1 MSIINKISSSNKN
14 SKMPLEEK
22 IKYLI
27 ELKESGIDLKNL
39 PKDYISKDGVL
50 INDVILDVHNFFR
63 KNQMTVRQM
72 ITCENLGIAF
82 EVNNLD
88 NDYKIDYLKK
98 AVQEGLMLSDI
109 TSNSKEYSNNSIYQ
123 YIYDLRK
130 KYDKNLLTE
139 KQQESCINELK
150 IVIPKEDIKNILL
163 KKIKDSAIK
172 NIIFQE
178 DIKKS
183 LAID

>member
-1 MSIINKISSSNKN
+1 
-14 SKMPLEEK
+14 
-22 IKYLI
+22 
-27 ELKESGIDLKNL
+27 
-39 PKDYISKDGVL
+39 
-50 INDVILDVHNFFR
+50 
-63 KNQMTVRQM
+63 
-72 ITCENLGIAF
+72 
-82 EVNNLD
+82 
-88 NDYKIDYLKK
+88 
-98 AVQEGLMLSDI
+98 MLSDI

-183 LAID
+183 LAIDWYRWEDEYVWKKCYQENNYFCDYCYH